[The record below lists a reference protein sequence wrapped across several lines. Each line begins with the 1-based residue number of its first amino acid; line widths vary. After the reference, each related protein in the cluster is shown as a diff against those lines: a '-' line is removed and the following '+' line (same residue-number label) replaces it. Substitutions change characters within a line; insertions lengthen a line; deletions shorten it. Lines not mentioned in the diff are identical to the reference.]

1 MCWSK
6 ADNTKSALIAT
17 TATSFPAS
25 TKDSAKSGLRSCR
38 RQSSSAVVSL
48 RRDIEVEAHADA
60 ALIKE
65 ADGRAIPIN
74 ALKLSRTTRVIMPG
88 ATYCAEL
95 RRCCEKR

>member
-1 MCWSK
+1 MQYLNRIGRRVITTMIVD
-6 ADNTKSALIAT
+6 AGEHLEFAQPLSA
-17 TATSFPAS
+17 TA
-25 TKDSAKSGLRSCR
+25 
-38 RQSSSAVVSL
+38 SL
-48 RRDIEVEAHADA
+48 PRDIEVEARADA